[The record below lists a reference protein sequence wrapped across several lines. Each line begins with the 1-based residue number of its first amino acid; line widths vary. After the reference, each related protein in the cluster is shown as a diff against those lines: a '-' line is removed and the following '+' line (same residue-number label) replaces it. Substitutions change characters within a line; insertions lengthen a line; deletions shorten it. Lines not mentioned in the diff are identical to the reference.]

1 MRDNRNKDSNHHH
14 PFSLTIKIINTVC
27 LNNLFLFMRLKIPQ
41 KREEKAGVALGGKY
55 DSIRADFKNKIL
67 NSTAS

>member
-1 MRDNRNKDSNHHH
+1 
-14 PFSLTIKIINTVC
+14 
-27 LNNLFLFMRLKIPQ
+27 MRLKIPQ